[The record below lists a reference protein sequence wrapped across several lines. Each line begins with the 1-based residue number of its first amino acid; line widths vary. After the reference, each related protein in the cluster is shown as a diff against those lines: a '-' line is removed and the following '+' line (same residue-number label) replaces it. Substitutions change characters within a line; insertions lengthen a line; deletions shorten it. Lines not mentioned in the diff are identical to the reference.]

1 MSSPPRKTR
10 IRLGD
15 ISVNFLHSL
24 IKSVRQAG
32 IDPEPLLTN
41 YRITEELLNT
51 PNARISIPKFM
62 RIGHDAIQL
71 TSNPTLG
78 LILGQNM
85 HIGDIGLAG
94 LTAATAKDLD
104 KALSTLIR
112 FELLNSKNSRGRS
125 SYYKEEALPVCQFY
139 SISPYNQY
147 NYFVVDTT
155 LSSWFSFAKWVSGDE
170 DLIQRVEVE
179 YPDIGF
185 RQEMEDYFKCPVHYN
200 QARNAII
207 FKKGKT
213 HQASLYANQATFQ
226 QTVSVCERELNRLTS
241 STNIKERTIELIGP
255 MLNGTAPTIEQIA
268 RKMGIASWTLRRNL
282 KKENT
287 NYNEI
292 LNQTR
297 KELAESYVRDTNLNF
312 TETAFLL
319 GFSSPAAF
327 QRSFKRWM
335 NVSPGEYRRNAMSNN
350 QAQ

>member
-1 MSSPPRKTR
+1 MNSSSQKNR

-15 ISVNFLHSL
+15 ISVNFLQSI
-24 IKSVRQAG
+24 IKSIKQEG
-32 IDPEPLLTN
+32 KNPEPLLTH
-41 YRITEELLNT
+41 YRITEALLNT
-51 PNARISIPKFM
+51 PSARISIPKFM

-71 TSNPTLG
+71 TNNPALG

-94 LTAATAKDLD
+94 LTAATAKNLD
-104 KALSTLIR
+104 RALSTLIR
-112 FELLNSKNSRGRS
+112 FELLSSKNSRGRS
-125 SYYKEEALPVCQFY
+125 HYYNEEELSICQFY

-155 LSSWFSFAKWVSGDE
+155 LSSWFSFSKWVSGNE
-170 DLIQRVEVE
+170 NIIQQIEVE
-179 YPDIGF
+179 YPDIGY
-185 RQEMEDYFKCPVHYN
+185 RQEMENYFKCPVQYN

-207 FKKGKT
+207 FKKGAT
-213 HQASLYANQATFQ
+213 QQASLYANQATFQ
-226 QTVSVCERELNRLTS
+226 QAVNTCERELNKITS
-241 STNIKERTIELIGP
+241 NTSTKERTIELIGP

-268 RKMGIASWTLRRNL
+268 QKMGIASWTLRRNL
-282 KKENT
+282 KKEDT
-287 NYNEI
+287 NYNEL

-335 NVSPGEYRRNAMSNN
+335 NVSPGEYRRNAVSSN
-350 QAQ
+350 

>member
-1 MSSPPRKTR
+1 MNYPSRKAR
-10 IRLGD
+10 MRLGN
-15 ISVNFLHSL
+15 ISVNFLLSL
-24 IKSVRQAG
+24 IKSIKQEG
-32 IDPEPLLTN
+32 KNPEPLFAH
-41 YRITEELLNT
+41 YHITEELLNT

-71 TSNPTLG
+71 TDNPALG

-94 LTAATAKDLD
+94 LAATTAKNLD
-104 KALSTLIR
+104 QALSTLIR
-112 FELLNSKNSRGRS
+112 FEPLSSKNSRGHSR
-125 SYYKEEALPVCQFY
+125 YYNEEELSTCQFY

-155 LSSWFSFAKWVSGDE
+155 LSSWFSFSKWASGNE
-170 DLIQRVEVE
+170 NIIQKIEVE
-179 YPDIGF
+179 YPDIGY
-185 RQEMEDYFKCPVHYN
+185 RQEMENYFKCPVHYN

-207 FKKGKT
+207 FKKGAT
-213 HQASLYANQATFQ
+213 QQASLYANQATFQ
-226 QTVSVCERELNRLTS
+226 QAVSTCERELNRITS
-241 STNIKERTIELIGP
+241 NTSTKERTIELIGP

-268 RKMGIASWTLRRNL
+268 QKMGVASWTLRRNL

-287 NYNEI
+287 NYNEL

-335 NVSPGEYRRNAMSNN
+335 NVSPGEYRRNTTSL
-350 QAQ
+350 

>member
-1 MSSPPRKTR
+1 M
-10 IRLGD
+10 RLGD
-15 ISVNFLHSL
+15 ISVNFLQSL
-24 IKSVRQAG
+24 IKSIKQEG
-32 IDPEPLLTN
+32 KKPEALLAH

-51 PNARISIPKFM
+51 PNVRISIPKFM

-71 TSNPTLG
+71 TNNPALG

-94 LTAATAKDLD
+94 LTAATAINLD
-104 KALSTLIR
+104 KALSTLIK
-112 FELLNSKNSRGRS
+112 FELLSSKNCRGHS
-125 SYYKEEALPVCQFY
+125 CYYKEDGLSICQFY

-155 LSSWFSFAKWVSGDE
+155 LSSWFSFSKWISGNE
-170 DLIQRVEVE
+170 NLVHQVELE
-179 YPDIGF
+179 YPDIGYH
-185 RQEMEDYFKCPVHYN
+185 QDMEDYFKCPIHYN

-207 FKKGKT
+207 FKKGAT
-213 HQASLYANQATFQ
+213 QEASIYANQATFQ
-226 QTVSVCERELNRLTS
+226 QTVNICERELNRITS
-241 STNIKERTIELIGP
+241 NTSTKERAIELIGP

-268 RKMGIASWTLRRNL
+268 QKMGIASWTLRRNL

-287 NYNEI
+287 SYNEL

-335 NVSPGEYRRNAMSNN
+335 NVSPGEYRRSAISNN